1 MDKSQFL
8 GTEKMGKLFL
18 RLSFP
23 AVVAQLVNL
32 LYNIVD
38 RIYIGN
44 MDNIGDLALTGVG
57 VCLPIIMIISA
68 FAALAGMGGGPRA
81 SIYMGKND
89 INTAQKIMGNCFM
102 FIIMASAVLTAVF
115 LVFGYD
121 MLMLFGASEKT
132 IPYASSYLNIYVIGT
147 IFVQCALGMNTFI
160 SAQGFTKMS
169 MLSVVI
175 GAVLNIL
182 LDPLFIFVF
191 DMGVQGAAL
200 ATIISQCVSAIWVLG
215 FLMSKHSILKL
226 KLENL
231 KLSSKI
237 LLPCLA
243 LGISPFV
250 MQSTESIMNI
260 CFNASLLRYGGDTAV
275 GAMTILAT
283 LMQFLTL
290 PLIGL
295 AQGAQPIT
303 SYNFGAHNYDR
314 VRSSFK
320 LLLIASLCYSV
331 FFWLIVML
339 FPGLLASIFTKVTTL
354 IDYTSWAMRIY
365 MFMAFIYGTQIACQ
379 QTLIAIGN
387 AKTSLFLAVLRK
399 LLLLVPLIYVLP
411 LLFADKAM
419 SVYLAEPIADT
430 LAVTTTV
437 ILFYVNFKKV
447 LKIES
452 NDEKPD

>member
-1 MDKSQFL
+1 
-8 GTEKMGKLFL
+8 
-18 RLSFP
+18 
-23 AVVAQLVNL
+23 
-32 LYNIVD
+32 
-38 RIYIGN
+38 

-102 FIIMASAVLTAVF
+102 FIVMASAVLTAVF

-365 MFMAFIYGTQIACQ
+365 MFMAFIYGAQIACQ

-430 LAVTTTV
+430 PAVTTTV

>member
-8 GTEKMGKLFL
+8 GTEKMGRLFL

-38 RIYIGN
+38 RIYIGH
-44 MDNIGDLALTGVG
+44 MANIGDLALTGVG

-68 FAALAGMGGGPRA
+68 FAALAGMGGAPRA
-81 SIYMGKND
+81 SIYMGKDD
-89 INTAQKIMGNCFM
+89 IPTAQKIMGNCFM
-102 FIIMASAVLTAVF
+102 FIIIASAVLTAVF
-115 LVFGYD
+115 LAFGYD
-121 MLMLFGASEKT
+121 MLLLFGASEKT
-132 IPYASSYLNIYVIGT
+132 ITFAWPYLQIYVIGT

-160 SAQGFTKMS
+160 SAQGFTKIS

-175 GAVLNIL
+175 GAVLNIA
-182 LDPLFIFVF
+182 LDPIFIFALN
-191 DMGVQGAAL
+191 MGVSGAAL
-200 ATIISQCVSAIWVLG
+200 ATIISQCISAIWVIG
-215 FLMSKHSILKL
+215 FLMSKRSILKL
-226 KLENL
+226 KKENF
-231 KLSSKI
+231 KISAKI

-260 CFNASLLRYGGDTAV
+260 CFNSSLLKYGGDTAV

-303 SYNFGAHNYDR
+303 SYNFGAGNAKR
-314 VRSSFK
+314 VRDSFK
-320 LLLIASLCYSV
+320 LLLIVSLVYSTL
-331 FFWLIVML
+331 FWVLVML
-339 FPGLLASIFTKVTTL
+339 FPGVLASIFTKVDTL

-365 MFMAFIYGTQIACQ
+365 MAMALIYGAQIACQ

-399 LLLLVPLIYVLP
+399 LLLLIPLIYILP
-411 LLFADKAM
+411 LIFADKAM
-419 SVYLAEPIADT
+419 SVYLSEPIADT
-430 LAVTTTV
+430 IAVTTTV
-437 ILFYVNFKKV
+437 IMFYLNFKKV
-447 LKIES
+447 LKLEP
-452 NDEKPD
+452 NDKKPD

>member
-1 MDKSQFL
+1 
-8 GTEKMGKLFL
+8 
-18 RLSFP
+18 
-23 AVVAQLVNL
+23 
-32 LYNIVD
+32 
-38 RIYIGN
+38 
-44 MDNIGDLALTGVG
+44 
-57 VCLPIIMIISA
+57 
-68 FAALAGMGGGPRA
+68 
-81 SIYMGKND
+81 
-89 INTAQKIMGNCFM
+89 M

-314 VRSSFK
+314 V
-320 LLLIASLCYSV
+320 
-331 FFWLIVML
+331 
-339 FPGLLASIFTKVTTL
+339 
-354 IDYTSWAMRIY
+354 
-365 MFMAFIYGTQIACQ
+365 
-379 QTLIAIGN
+379 
-387 AKTSLFLAVLRK
+387 
-399 LLLLVPLIYVLP
+399 
-411 LLFADKAM
+411 LLF
-419 SVYLAEPIADT
+419 
-430 LAVTTTV
+430 
-437 ILFYVNFKKV
+437 
-447 LKIES
+447 
-452 NDEKPD
+452 